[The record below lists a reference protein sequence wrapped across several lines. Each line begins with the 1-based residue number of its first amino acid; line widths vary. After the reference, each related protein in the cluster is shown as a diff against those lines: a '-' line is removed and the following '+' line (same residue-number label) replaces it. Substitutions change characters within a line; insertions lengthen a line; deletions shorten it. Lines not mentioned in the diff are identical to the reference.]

1 MSCWSVNN
9 RYTNLFEEKGM
20 QPSSNNYLHALAFLY
35 DNINDFPTWLR
46 RLSPGQMEQIAA
58 IMKSWES
65 RLHSGNEILPLEEV
79 EKQALTRAV
88 SLCDGDVPAAA
99 KALRIGKTTLY
110 RRLKHWGYS
119 PESRRLVLQASVLAR
134 LPHARNVSV
143 SKPLL
148 PQSAAVQE
156 KSGDE
161 GRPLR
166 RAH

>member
-1 MSCWSVNN
+1 
-9 RYTNLFEEKGM
+9 M
-20 QPSSNNYLHALAFLY
+20 QSSPNNYLAALAFLY
-35 DNINDFPTWLR
+35 DNINDFPTWVR

-58 IMKSWES
+58 IMKTWES
-65 RLHSGNEILPLEEV
+65 RLHSSTEILPLEEV

-88 SLCDGDVPAAA
+88 SLRNGDVPAAA

-134 LPHARNVSV
+134 LPHTRTVSV
-143 SKPLL
+143 EKPLL
-148 PQSAAVQE
+148 PQPATVHE
-156 KSGDE
+156 
-161 GRPLR
+161 RPSEEARSSR